1 MSFSVLK
8 SWSIIFGGVSFE
20 HEISIVSAISLK
32 KVLGDKIKHFIFLDS
47 SHSFYDIAPEK
58 MQAKTFASGEYK
70 SCKKLSLGLGGF
82 YEKGFL
88 GAQKPISDLGIAL
101 NLIHGADG
109 EDGTLASIFDFYKIP
124 FIGPRIEASVISFNK
139 ILTKIYV
146 DSLDKS
152 RVKTLPFCRYHRDD
166 LPYILDGSKPIAFPY
181 PFIIKPA
188 RLGSSIGITIVN
200 KQSEVE
206 YALDSAFELDDSV
219 IVEPFYKG
227 VREYNLAGFLGI
239 KDGVRNTFIFS
250 QIEEPIKKDLLDF
263 NDKYLDFSRT
273 DNAPKAQIDSSL
285 ESRLQEAFKI
295 IYGKVF
301 EGALI
306 RCDFF
311 VIDDEIYLNEINP
324 IPGSLANYLFDNLEK
339 ALESI
344 HLPRN
349 KNIPITYA
357 YVEHIR
363 KTKGK

>member
-82 YEKGFL
+82 YKKGFL

-239 KDGVRNTFIFS
+239 KDGVKNTFIFS
-250 QIEEPIKKDLLDF
+250 QVEEPIKKDLLDF